1 MQSIFFQYV
10 LNKDVFV
17 NDKINYLLYMDVLI
31 LLNDHFSIYKQ
42 KTKELDKKKK
52 KNNSTVTIWYGRQF
66 FNGDGENSFSWRV
79 E

>member
-31 LLNDHFSIYKQ
+31 LLNDHFSIYK
-42 KTKELDKKKK
+42 KKKK
-52 KNNSTVTIWYGRQF
+52 NREEEKNNSTVTIWNGRQF
-66 FNGDGENSFSWRV
+66 FNGDGENSLSWRI

>member
-17 NDKINYLLYMDVLI
+17 NDKINYLLYMDVI
-31 LLNDHFSIYKQ
+31 KLLNDHFSIF
-42 KTKELDKKKK
+42 KK
-52 KNNSTVTIWYGRQF
+52 KNKINENIKNKNYTVTIWNGRQF
-66 FNGDGENSFSWRV
+66 FNGDGENSFSWRI